1 MEDRILKTFYNNADW
16 IKDVK
21 SLVAMKVLFSI
32 FMIFDT
38 ETNIVTFVPVTR
50 KMIMKQ
56 CKISYASLN
65 KAIKELKRV
74 EVLLPYYYT
83 DVETGERAIDNNRYI
98 VNPYMYC
105 CCSLKER
112 GELIKKYGIVKVEE
126 ES

>member
-1 MEDRILKTFYNNADW
+1 MEEDKALKTFYEYTTW
-16 IKDVK
+16 INKEK
-21 SLVAMKVLFSI
+21 SGVAIKVLYSI

-56 CKISYASLN
+56 CKISYAGLS
-65 KAIKELKRV
+65 KAIKELRRV
-74 EVLLPYYYT
+74 QVLLPFYHE
-83 DVETGERAIDNNRYI
+83 DVETGEKILDNNRYI

-112 GELIKKYGIVKVEE
+112 TALIKKYGIVYD
-126 ES
+126 ESA